1 MIKNLMQ
8 LTRLAFRNIQRN
20 RRRTLLSGST
30 IAIAAFVVC
39 VMFAF
44 EYGMI
49 KDMEMNI
56 RNHVTGDI
64 RVRSLLFSKNERVQP
79 LQYFVNGTQ
88 DMIQKIESFDF
99 VEKAL
104 PSINSGVMIYRNE
117 KTSNSRVIGLD
128 FSRTNFFNGKNNWML
143 DGSLPEENSQAVL
156 ITEGFAQKTGLTT
169 GDKFTFIGKTA
180 IGGTNGMTAKISGI
194 IHIGDSDFNGSTFFI
209 DWQVLSSLLRMNN
222 NALEI
227 LVLTKEGITGSQT
240 NELIRSIQ
248 NLDEENIEAIPW
260 YKVSLLVQMFQ
271 FVDIMFLFFALF
283 FFLLACS
290 VIFNTTMM
298 SVLERKKEIGTLLAL
313 GLEAKTVSYLFL
325 LESALISAVSSLAG
339 IIAGAAAIFIMHT
352 YGIDLGALGGNS
364 MSGMN
369 FSSWI
374 YPNLNFGRYVLVFC
388 TGVFTA
394 CAACIIPARLT
405 LTVQPAE
412 ALRTEN

>member
-1 MIKNLMQ
+1 MIKTIIQ
-8 LTRLAFRNIQRN
+8 LTRLAIRNIQRN
-20 RRRTLLSGST
+20 IRRTLLSGST

-49 KDMEMNI
+49 QDMENNI

-64 RVRSLLFSKNERVQP
+64 RVRNELFTLHERVQP
-79 LQYFVNGTQ
+79 LQYHIDETPLIISQ
-88 DMIQKIESFDF
+88 IESFDF

-104 PSINSGVMIYRNE
+104 PSISTGVMIYRNE
-117 KTSNSRVIGLD
+117 ETANSRVIGLD
-128 FSRTNFFNGKNNWML
+128 FQQTNFFNGRNNWII
-143 DGSLPEENSQAVL
+143 DGSIPEADLSKVL

-169 GDKFTFIGKTA
+169 GDKFTFIVKTA
-180 IGGTNGMTAKISGI
+180 AGGTNGITAQISGI
-194 IHIGDSDFNGSTFFI
+194 IHIGDSDFNGNTFFI
-209 DWQVLSSLLRMNN
+209 DWKTLSSLLRMNG

-227 LVLTKEGITGSQT
+227 LITTKEGITNSQR
-240 NELIRSIQ
+240 NELLRSVQ
-248 NLDEENIEAIPW
+248 ALDSKNLEVIPW
-260 YKVSLLVQMFQ
+260 SQVSLLVQMFQ

-283 FFLLACS
+283 FFLLACT

-313 GLEAKTVSYLFL
+313 GLEAKTVSTLFL
-325 LESALISAVSSLAG
+325 MESVIISAAASLTGILLGAAG
-339 IIAGAAAIFIMHT
+339 ITIMHT
-352 YGIDLGALGGNS
+352 YGINLGAMGGNS
-364 MSGMN
+364 MNGMN

-374 YPNLNFGRYVLVFC
+374 YPNLNLGRYVLVFF
-388 TGVFTA
+388 TGIFTA
-394 CAACIIPARLT
+394 CAACIIPALLT